1 MAGGEG
7 ALRLGGVSDELIDLR
22 LLEPLA
28 ADFPFILSELF
39 FSTSSFSSCSRL
51 IFTLGSRLEAP
62 EDDSEPSVEE
72 ESLEAFLDFFFCV
85 LLLSLVFLRFILPVF
100 SFSSSSLEELPL
112 LLLLVER
119 ECRSFLL
126 LRRASSSFCNICST
140 FFRALIFFRTL
151 SSSSLLEL
159 SRFLGSCWASLL
171 GLSGEPDFSFFISTS
186 SLSSLR
192 LL

>member
-85 LLLSLVFLRFILPVF
+85 LLLSLVFLRFF

-171 GLSGEPDFSFFISTS
+171 GLSGEPDFSFFTSTS